1 MLNPVPQQHAPG
13 PAGRRPGGILS
24 GTGPERIRTADFVQA
39 EHAPPLPTE
48 QAVFG
53 DRGTQTES
61 LIS

>member
-13 PAGRRPGGILS
+13 HAGRRPEGILS
-24 GTGPERIRTADFVQA
+24 GTGPERIRTADSIQA
-39 EHAPPLPTE
+39 EHAALPTV

-53 DRGTQTES
+53 DWGTQTVS